1 MVFVLVFL
9 VALTA
14 GSGAFFTPGPWYE
27 TLDKPAW
34 TPPNRAFPIVW
45 TGLYVLMAI
54 TGWLV
59 WREAGWSLALVLWMV
74 QLAANAM
81 WSALFF
87 GLRRIGLALIDALAM
102 WVLVAAF
109 IAVAVPLSI
118 WAAIMFV
125 PYLAWL
131 SLAVALN
138 WSIWRR
144 NGTAAAAD

>member
-1 MVFVLVFL
+1 
-9 VALTA
+9 
-14 GSGAFFTPGPWYE
+14 
-27 TLDKPAW
+27 
-34 TPPNRAFPIVW
+34 
-45 TGLYVLMAI
+45 MAI
-54 TGWLV
+54 AGWLV
-59 WREAGWSLALVLWMV
+59 WREAGWSLALVLWML

-131 SLAVALN
+131 SLAVGLN
-138 WSIWRR
+138 WSIWCR